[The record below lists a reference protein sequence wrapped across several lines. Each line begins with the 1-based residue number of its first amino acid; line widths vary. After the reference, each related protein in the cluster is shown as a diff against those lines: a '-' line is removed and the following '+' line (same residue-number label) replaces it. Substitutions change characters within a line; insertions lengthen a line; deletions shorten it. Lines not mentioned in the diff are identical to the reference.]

1 MQVRGTQAGCCRLK
15 QNIPRQRSVCSGSSS
30 HAAVAHVMLLPSFAV
45 PPSGCPQ
52 LWHAVP
58 CCEQCQTCVASAGA
72 RTVTQ
77 QGDTGVPSVPKEP
90 QAAEGMVVCMDVWA
104 AEVAQLLSHALGCS
118 FPTADSYP
126 SQLLVWLCASLSE
139 PDTAL
144 VLI

>member
-1 MQVRGTQAGCCRLK
+1 MQVRGTRAGCCRLK

-30 HAAVAHVMLLPSFAV
+30 HAAHVAHVMLLPSFAV

-52 LWHAVP
+52 PWHAVP

-90 QAAEGMVVCMDVWA
+90 QAAEGMVVVWMLGQQRWPSCCHTPLGA
-104 AEVAQLLSHALGCS
+104 ASPPHRFIPQSAAGVAVC
-118 FPTADSYP
+118 
-126 SQLLVWLCASLSE
+126 E
-139 PDTAL
+139 P
-144 VLI
+144 I

>member
-1 MQVRGTQAGCCRLK
+1 
-15 QNIPRQRSVCSGSSS
+15 
-30 HAAVAHVMLLPSFAV
+30 MLLPSFAV

-52 LWHAVP
+52 PWHAVP

-72 RTVTQ
+72 CTVTQ

-90 QAAEGMVVCMDVWA
+90 QAAEGMVVCMDAWA

-118 FPTADSYP
+118 FPTTDSYP
-126 SQLLVWLCASLSE
+126 GQLLVWLCASLSE